1 MTGRLWTFFQREGE
15 DTMSDYPTGYHE
27 SGESTSSRR
36 SRRPVIAF
44 LFVIIFLSGT
54 FFGWTLNGLLPR
66 AFHQTSVSQTPVEQQ
81 YPAFLVSTPPATPR
95 AGLPYTAQTVFRAF
109 HTTGIHVSDII
120 SSYGWDCCVTYQP
133 EGDLIGW
140 EESYAVVLEIA
151 TFATPNEAKTDATD
165 LLKNS
170 YGYSVI
176 TRNLCLFFYDS
187 SISQVHLAIYTA
199 VLSRMCS

>member
-1 MTGRLWTFFQREGE
+1 MAGRLWTFFQREGE

-95 AGLPYTAQTVFRAF
+95 AGLPYTRQTD
-109 HTTGIHVSDII
+109 SDHSDLQYLDDHPLCWQYRCHQSGPGKPDARQRLC
-120 SSYGWDCCVTYQP
+120 SS
-133 EGDLIGW
+133 
-140 EESYAVVLEIA
+140 
-151 TFATPNEAKTDATD
+151 
-165 LLKNS
+165 
-170 YGYSVI
+170 
-176 TRNLCLFFYDS
+176 
-187 SISQVHLAIYTA
+187 
-199 VLSRMCS
+199 